1 MNIHEA
7 IEEIDNMVDR
17 FEEKGIRLR
26 YREIEAL
33 YVLETMATTNK
44 DYLREILKEIIEE
57 G

>member
-17 FEEKGIRLR
+17 LGEKRIHLR
-26 YREIEAL
+26 HREIEAL
-33 YVLETMATTNK
+33 YVLEMMATTNK
-44 DYLREILKEIIEE
+44 DELKGILKEIIEE

>member
-1 MNIHEA
+1 MNIREA

-26 YREIEAL
+26 HTEIVAL
-33 YVLETMATTNK
+33 HVLEMMATTNK
-44 DYLREILKEIIEE
+44 DELKEILKEIIRE